1 MTPSTVAHQAPLS
14 VGFSRQEYWSGLP
27 FTFPGDLPDP
37 GVEPLSPVL
46 QVAFNDCNYRVRITE
61 KSRFCCCFA
70 TKSFPTVCDPMDC
83 SPPGPL
89 QSIAFSRQFNPVI
102 MDSWDRYHAEHT
114 ILGSLLTMSWL
125 WLRATSG
132 LVRGGGRP
140 GDLPKERHLIATLES
155 QEAWLLE
162 GWSKAERRAKGHQG
176 ACDRFE
182 KALRHEF
189 LVLSIIFC
197 FHNELAR
204 Q

>member
-14 VGFSRQEYWSGLP
+14 MGFSRQEYWSGLP

-102 MDSWDRYHAEHT
+102 MDS
-114 ILGSLLTMSWL
+114 
-125 WLRATSG
+125 
-132 LVRGGGRP
+132 
-140 GDLPKERHLIATLES
+140 
-155 QEAWLLE
+155 
-162 GWSKAERRAKGHQG
+162 
-176 ACDRFE
+176 
-182 KALRHEF
+182 
-189 LVLSIIFC
+189 
-197 FHNELAR
+197 
-204 Q
+204 